1 MSDVASQTSPVE
13 EVLPVIPDHSVIRQ
27 IGRGSYGEVWL
38 ARSATGIYRA
48 VKVVRRAGFDRDRP
62 YEREFEGLRKFEPI
76 SRSNENQ
83 VHVLHVG
90 RDDTKGYFYYV
101 MELADDQER
110 GQNIEPETYAPRTLR
125 SDLRK
130 QERLPPEECISIGLH
145 LVGALK
151 NLHARGLIHRDVK
164 PSNIIYVNGVP
175 KLADIGLIAG
185 VDDAR
190 SMVGTEGY
198 VPLEGAGTPLADL
211 YALGM
216 VLYEAGTG
224 RDRFDYPELHTGL
237 RGSPERQ
244 KFHWLNE
251 VINRACSRESGERF
265 QSAEEMEQALEC
277 ARENRPFP
285 RPIRKASRRTMA
297 VTLTAAAIALLA
309 TIAGLVSSSKRLR
322 LVRDIDVPGVVDWSG
337 GRLGDYDGD
346 GQKDIFL
353 VHSKQLLVISS
364 QGSVLNRSDILG
376 DPGSDLAITTLGDVD
391 GDRKDEI
398 FVSWRAGGMLYSGV
412 LNQSF
417 RSLRRIEMPG
427 VRYQGGIAS
436 CSVEVVAVIGKPATV
451 LGVLTSGFADQSQRG
466 LVCFDFATTNEF
478 WRQPTAPFLKDPVV
492 LQLEGRSEPVVV
504 AGSYSP
510 ANGDSL
516 PDGTDDSQC
525 YLYAWNVS
533 SGEPEWKM
541 PMGEAF
547 TACVPLGIPQ
557 RRTGP
562 VSRSAKDLFL
572 EAPGIPDDFEP
583 ARGVFA
589 IVFRDHRWGPEKERG
604 EVWEISPK
612 GDLGRHYDTQASI
625 CSWMVPKGLGP
636 QPDRLLLADRHGV
649 LHVLD
654 TELENSRKVSL
665 VKRRFD
671 AVELMIDTATDLDG
685 DGKTEFILHSFQR
698 RLTSPEPAFRGVDEN
713 SDWRVWVLD
722 EDFDILGEFLVDE
735 APSSSR
741 FMAVAVSEPGPSGR
755 REIIVLTQS
764 KAMVL
769 EWSR

>member
-38 ARSATGIYRA
+38 ARSATGAYRA
-48 VKVVRRAGFDRDRP
+48 VKVVRRAGFDRGRP

-185 VDDAR
+185 VNDAR

-251 VINRACSRESGERF
+251 VINRACSKEFGERF

-285 RPIRKASRRTMA
+285 RPIRKANRRTM
-297 VTLTAAAIALLA
+297 VLTLAAAAIALLA

-322 LVRDIDVPGVVDWSG
+322 WVRDIDVHEAVDWSG

-353 VHSKQLLVISS
+353 SHSNQLLVISS

-376 DPGSDLAITTLGDVD
+376 DPGSDIAITTLADLD

-398 FVSWRAGGMLYSGV
+398 FVSWRAGGVLYAGV
-412 LNQSF
+412 LDQNLQ
-417 RSLRRIEMPG
+417 SLRRIELPG
-427 VRYQGGIAS
+427 VRYRGSNAGCGLELLAVSGAPPKLFGI
-436 CSVEVVAVIGKPATV
+436 
-451 LGVLTSGFADQSQRG
+451 LFSGFADEPQRG
-466 LVCFDFATTNEF
+466 LVCYDLATTNLL
-478 WRQPTAPFLKDPVV
+478 WQHPTSPFLRDLAV
-492 LQLEGRSEPVVV
+492 LDLNGSPEPLVVV
-504 AGSYSP
+504 GSYSP
-510 ANGDSL
+510 ANGVSY
-516 PDGTDDSQC
+516 PDGTDDSHC
-525 YLYAWNVS
+525 YLYAWNMS
-533 SGEPEWKM
+533 SGKLEWKKA
-541 PMGEAF
+541 MGEAF
-547 TACVPLGIPQ
+547 TACVPLGIPE
-557 RRTGP
+557 RRTAR
-562 VSRSAKDLFL
+562 VSRSAKDLFV
-572 EAPGIPDDFEP
+572 EAPGMPGDSEP

-589 IVFRDHRWGPEKERG
+589 IVFRDHRYDPAKERG
-604 EVWEISPK
+604 EVWEISPN

-625 CSWMVPKGLGP
+625 CSWMICKGLGL
-636 QPDRLLLADRHGV
+636 QTDRLLLADRHGV
-649 LHVLD
+649 LHVLN
-654 TELENSRKVSL
+654 TELKNSRKVSL

-671 AVELMIDTATDLDG
+671 AVELMIDAACDLDG

-698 RLTSPEPAFRGVDEN
+698 RHKSPEDTFRGADEN

-722 EDFDILGEFLVDE
+722 DFRVLGEFQVNQ
-735 APSSSR
+735 APSSSSY
-741 FMAVAVSEPGPSGR
+741 MSVAVSEPGPSGR

-764 KAMVL
+764 KATVL